1 MSGGMFV
8 VVLLVW
14 AVVGLLAAIGLGK
27 AIRVNDTCSEQETTA
42 SSGGAIE

>member
-1 MSGGMFV
+1 MSGGLFV
-8 VVLLVW
+8 LIILVW

-27 AIRVNDTCSEQETTA
+27 AIRVNDTFSDQETSA

>member
-1 MSGGMFV
+1 MSGGFFV
-8 VVLLVW
+8 VILLVW

-27 AIRVNDTCSEQETTA
+27 AIRVNDTFSDQETSA

>member
-1 MSGGMFV
+1 MSGSLFV
-8 VVLLVW
+8 VIILVW

-27 AIRVNDTCSEQETTA
+27 AIRVTDTSSDHDTRA